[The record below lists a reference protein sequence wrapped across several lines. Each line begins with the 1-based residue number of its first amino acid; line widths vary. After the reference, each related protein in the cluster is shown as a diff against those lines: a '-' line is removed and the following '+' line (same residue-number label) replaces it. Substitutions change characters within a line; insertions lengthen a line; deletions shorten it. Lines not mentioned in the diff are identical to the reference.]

1 MGRAATVYIMRGS
14 ANTFAHGYL
23 VGMLYHYRANT
34 YDSTV
39 MYTRSKLWR
48 IWSGVKIKNYPQKF
62 GPTIL
67 TA

>member
-1 MGRAATVYIMRGS
+1 MSAFVLVFGQFRGS
-14 ANTFAHGYL
+14 YL